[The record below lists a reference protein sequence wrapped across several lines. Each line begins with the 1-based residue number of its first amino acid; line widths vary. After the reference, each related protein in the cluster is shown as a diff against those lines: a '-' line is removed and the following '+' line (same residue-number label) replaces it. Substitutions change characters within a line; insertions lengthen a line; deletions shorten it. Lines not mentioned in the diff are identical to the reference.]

1 MLVSTQQLEFTDI
14 FSPTDPEMHDAVR
27 ARFGPE
33 LMSSTGEI
41 QPQEALARAVDPT
54 DTDTLLVLN
63 RENARKPV
71 NQLYKGPSNLQ
82 IEAVQGFVAH
92 LERGR
97 LGLVQV

>member
-1 MLVSTQQLEFTDI
+1 
-14 FSPTDPEMHDAVR
+14 MHDAVR

-41 QPQEALARAVDPT
+41 LSKELLAQAVDPS
-54 DTDTLLVLN
+54 DVDTLLVLN
-63 RENARKPV
+63 RQNARRPV

-82 IEAVQGFVAH
+82 VEAVDGFVAQ

-97 LGLVQV
+97 LGLVQI